1 MSKVVVVTGA
11 SAGIGQSICTFLSKK
26 GYVVYGLSRRKVIDE
41 PYFNFQVDITDTSS
55 VREAIENIIENEGHI
70 DVFINNAGMGISGS
84 VEGTFIEDA
93 KHIFDVN
100 FFAAFQAIQIVIPY
114 MRKQGYG
121 KIINISSLAATFPIP
136 FQAFY
141 SASKSALSSLS
152 YALQN
157 ELKPFHIGVS
167 VILPGDIKSEFSKHR
182 KKNPHEDEAYGMRV
196 KQSIETMEKDEFN
209 GMDPIVISKKVFK
222 LIKQKRMPI
231 ESTVGVKYKSMLF
244 LKRIFSSTFVNRL
257 IGMMYGFHKKK

>member
-11 SAGIGQSICTFLSKK
+11 SAGIGQSICTLLSNK
-26 GYVVYGLSRRKVIDE
+26 GYVVYGLSRRKVVDE
-41 PYFNFQVDITDTSS
+41 PYFNFQVDITDTASL
-55 VREAIENIIENEGHI
+55 REVLETIFEKEGHI
-70 DVFINNAGMGISGS
+70 DVLINNAGMGISGS
-84 VEGTFIEDA
+84 VEGTSIEDA
-93 KHIFDVN
+93 KHLFDVN
-100 FFAAFQAIQIVIPY
+100 FFAAFQVIQSVIPY
-114 MRKQGYG
+114 MRDQEYG

-141 SASKSALSSLS
+141 SASKSALSALS

-182 KKNPHEDEAYGMRV
+182 KKNTKDDASYGSRI
-196 KQSIETMEKDEFN
+196 KKSIETMEKDEFN
-209 GMDPIVISKKVFK
+209 GMEPIVISKKVLQ
-222 LIKQKRMPI
+222 LIKQKKMPI

-244 LKRIFSSTFVNRL
+244 AKRLFSSTLVNRI